1 MASDWGVV
9 RIGVGQS
16 HLERAGATFIA
27 SSWCDLWMILKQ
39 NKAAHDKDI
48 YCNGD
53 DDDDADGT
61 GYEDDNDGDGDV
73 EGDDDDDGGG
83 GAQK

>member
-1 MASDWGVV
+1 
-9 RIGVGQS
+9 
-16 HLERAGATFIA
+16 
-27 SSWCDLWMILKQ
+27 MILKQ

-61 GYEDDNDGDGDV
+61 GYEDDNDGDGDD
-73 EGDDDDDGGG
+73 EDDDDDDDDPRYYIYIFEQCNRV
-83 GAQK
+83 ASKVVINQPSFIKYPHIIVD